1 MGLPE
6 HRKNAAQNARV
17 AIITVSD
24 TRDLKSDKSGQEIA
38 RLVEEAKHAVAD
50 RVVVCDEP
58 TPIGAALRGF
68 LGDAGVDAV
77 ILTGGTGLAARD
89 GTVEVVRRFLDREIP
104 GFGELFRALSFEEI
118 GAAAM
123 LSRALGGLASGK
135 AVFSL
140 PGSTNA
146 VRTAMVKLIL
156 PELGHLLTEIRK

>member
-1 MGLPE
+1 MV
-6 HRKNAAQNARV
+6 R
-17 AIITVSD
+17 
-24 TRDLKSDKSGQEIA
+24 
-38 RLVEEAKHAVAD
+38 
-50 RVVVCDEP
+50 DEP
-58 TPIGAALRGF
+58 TRIGAALRGF